1 MFAILRRVL
10 VLVTIVAFA
19 GGMTV
24 QATPS
29 AAALGLSNS
38 SKADTGCPHMATH
51 LPAGQKP
58 MPTRG
63 TDADCVK
70 HMGCLGTPSLPIRQ
84 GEPAIPVSYTRISYS
99 LPSTLRVGGSV
110 EPELLPPIGR

>member
-1 MFAILRRVL
+1 MLAILRRVL

-29 AAALGLSNS
+29 AAALGLSS
-38 SKADTGCPHMATH
+38 SSEADTGCHHTAAHHP
-51 LPAGQKP
+51 GKQSP

-63 TDADCVK
+63 TDTDCVK
-70 HMGCLGTPSLPIRQ
+70 QMGCLGTPSLPIRQ
-84 GEPAIPVSYTRISYS
+84 GEPTTPVSYTRITYP
-99 LPSTLRVGGSV
+99 LPSALRVGGSV
-110 EPELLPPIGR
+110 EPELLPPRGR

>member
-1 MFAILRRVL
+1 MVAILRRVL

-29 AAALGLSNS
+29 AAALGLSGS
-38 SKADTGCPHMATH
+38 SAADTGCRHMAH
-51 LPAGQKP
+51 HPGKQNP

-63 TDADCVK
+63 TDADCIK
-70 HMGCLGTPSLPIRQ
+70 QMGCLGTPSLPVRQ
-84 GEPAIPVSYTRISYS
+84 GEPALSVSYTRITYS
-99 LPSTLRVGGSV
+99 LPSTPRIGGAV
-110 EPELLPPIGR
+110 KPELLPPIGR

>member
-1 MFAILRRVL
+1 MLAILRRVL

-29 AAALGLSNS
+29 AAALGLSS
-38 SKADTGCPHMATH
+38 SFKANTGCPHIGTH
-51 LPAGQKP
+51 HPEKQKP

-63 TDADCVK
+63 TDVDCIK
-70 HMGCLGTPSLPIRQ
+70 QMGCLGTPSLPIRQ
-84 GEPAIPVSYTRISYS
+84 AEPAIPVSYTRITYS
-99 LPSTLRVGGSV
+99 LPSTPRIGGSV
-110 EPELLPPIGR
+110 KPELLPPIGR

>member
-1 MFAILRRVL
+1 MFAILHRVL

-24 QATPS
+24 QSTPS
-29 AAALGLSNS
+29 AAALGLSSS
-38 SKADTGCPHMATH
+38 SKVDTGCPHMATH

-70 HMGCLGTPSLPIRQ
+70 QMGCLGTPSLPIRQ

>member
-29 AAALGLSNS
+29 AAALGLSGRS
-38 SKADTGCPHMATH
+38 AADTGCPHMATH
-51 LPAGQKP
+51 HSEKQRP
-58 MPTRG
+58 MPIRG
-63 TDADCVK
+63 TDADCIK
-70 HMGCLGTPSLPIRQ
+70 QMGCIGTASLPIRQ
-84 GEPAIPVSYTRISYS
+84 GEPAIPVSYTRITYS
-99 LPSTLRVGGSV
+99 LPSTPRVGGSV
-110 EPELLPPIGR
+110 EPELVPPIGR

>member
-19 GGMTV
+19 AAMTV

-29 AAALGLSNS
+29 AAALGLSS
-38 SKADTGCPHMATH
+38 SSEADAGCPHMATH
-51 LPAGQKP
+51 HPGKQRP
-58 MPTRG
+58 MPARG
-63 TDADCVK
+63 TDADCIK
-70 HMGCLGTPSLPIRQ
+70 QMGCLGTASLPIRE
-84 GEPAIPVSYTRISYS
+84 GEPALLVSYTRITYS
-99 LPSTLRVGGSV
+99 VPSTPRVGGSV

>member
-24 QATPS
+24 QTTPS
-29 AAALGLSNS
+29 AAALGLSGS
-38 SKADTGCPHMATH
+38 SAADTGCPHMATH
-51 LPAGQKP
+51 YPEKQNP

-63 TDADCVK
+63 ADCIK
-70 HMGCLGTPSLPIRQ
+70 QMGCLGTPSLPIRQ
-84 GEPAIPVSYTRISYS
+84 GEPAIPVSYTRITYS

-110 EPELLPPIGR
+110 EPEL

>member
-1 MFAILRRVL
+1 MLAILRRVL

-19 GGMTV
+19 AGMTV

-29 AAALGLSNS
+29 AATLGFSSS

-51 LPAGQKP
+51 HPGKQRS

-63 TDADCVK
+63 TDVDCIK
-70 HMGCLGTPSLPIRQ
+70 QMGCLGTPNLPIRQ
-84 GEPAIPVSYTRISYS
+84 AEPATPVSYTRITYS
-99 LPSTLRVGGSV
+99 LPSTPR
-110 EPELLPPIGR
+110 

>member
-10 VLVTIVAFA
+10 VLVTVAAFSA
-19 GGMTV
+19 GMTV

-29 AAALGLSNS
+29 AAALGLSSS

-70 HMGCLGTPSLPIRQ
+70 QMGCLGTPSLPVGP
-84 GEPAIPVSYTRISYS
+84 GEPTMPVTYSSITYS
-99 LPSTLRVGGSV
+99 LPSTPRVGGSV
-110 EPELLPPIGR
+110 EPEILPPIGR

>member
-29 AAALGLSNS
+29 AAALGLSSS

-70 HMGCLGTPSLPIRQ
+70 QMGCLGTPSLPIRH
-84 GEPAIPVSYTRISYS
+84 GEPAIPVSYTRITYS
-99 LPSTLRVGGSV
+99 LPSTPRIGGSV
-110 EPELLPPIGR
+110 KPELLPPIAR